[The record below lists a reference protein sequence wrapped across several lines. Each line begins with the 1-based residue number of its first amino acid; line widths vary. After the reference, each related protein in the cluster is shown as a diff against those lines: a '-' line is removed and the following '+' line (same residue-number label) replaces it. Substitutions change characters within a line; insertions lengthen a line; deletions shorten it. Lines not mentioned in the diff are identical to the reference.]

1 MKKTEESRPLYTTA
15 IVFCHL
21 FPIHMTPEEFEN
33 EGLIPKMVQIGP
45 LKDPVTWYRIG
56 QVRVP
61 LF

>member
-45 LKDPVTWYRIG
+45 LKDPVTE
-56 QVRVP
+56 
-61 LF
+61 